1 MSATGLLQVRALSR
15 QYGGLKAVDDV
26 SFDLGAGE
34 ILGLIGPN
42 GAGKTTLVN
51 LISGVVTP
59 TAGSVVFDGDDVSSR
74 APHRLARIGLVRT
87 FQSTAVYTQRTVWEN
102 ALRGAWLRRYAG
114 FWATLAGTSRVRQM
128 RREAEAETRE
138 LLEWLELDTHADTL
152 AGNLPYGRQKAL
164 GIVIALAARP
174 KLILLDEPVA
184 GLNAEEAEH
193 VRHVIARVR
202 ERGISVIVID
212 HNMRFI
218 AGLCDRVVVLHHGQE
233 LMQGTPRDV
242 LADPRVIEAYL
253 GKGHATA
260 RHH

>member
-1 MSATGLLQVRALSR
+1 MSTGSLLEVRGLSR
-15 QYGGLKAVDDV
+15 QFGGLKAVDGV
-26 SFDLGAGE
+26 NFSLRHGE

-51 LISGVVTP
+51 LITGVVP
-59 TAGSVVFDGDDVSSR
+59 PSSGNVVFDGADVSAR
-74 APHRLARIGLVRT
+74 APHQLARIGLVRT
-87 FQSTAVYTQRTVWEN
+87 FQSTTVYAQRTVWEN

-114 FWATLAGTSRVRQM
+114 FFPTLVGTGRARRM
-128 RREAEAETRE
+128 HREAEAEVRE
-138 LLEWLELDTHADTL
+138 LLEWLELDTQADVQ
-152 AGNLPYGRQKAL
+152 AGNLPYGHQKAL

-193 VRHVIARVR
+193 VRRVIARVR
-202 ERGISVIVID
+202 DRGIGVIVID

-233 LMQGTPRDV
+233 LMQGTPREV

-253 GKGHATA
+253 GKGHAAA